1 METIQIK
8 GSDALDVNE
17 KQELDLIVAK
27 QMEKIKRM
35 LNNTFFTKIAIK
47 VYSKD
52 KENKIKRKR
61 FSIDIELTGEIPR
74 IFASAEEWDLSKS
87 VNSAFLKLGHEIE
100 HKFHV
105 SEK

>member
-1 METIQIK
+1 
-8 GSDALDVNE
+8 
-17 KQELDLIVAK
+17 
-27 QMEKIKRM
+27 M
-35 LNNTFFTKIAIK
+35 LNNNFFTKIAIK

-74 IFASAEEWDLSKS
+74 IFASAEEWDLAKS
-87 VNSAFLKLGHEIE
+87 VNSAFRKLEHEIE

>member
-1 METIQIK
+1 MESIQIK
-8 GSDALDVNE
+8 GSEALEINE

-27 QMEKIKRM
+27 HMEKIKRM
-35 LNNTFFTKIAIK
+35 LNNTFFAKLAIK

-52 KENKIKRKR
+52 KENKVKRKR
-61 FSIDIELTGEIPR
+61 FSIDIELTGEIPK
-74 IFASAEEWDLSKS
+74 IFASSEEWDLSKS
-87 VNSAFLKLGHEIE
+87 ANSAFLKIEHEIE

>member
-1 METIQIK
+1 MDVVQIK
-8 GSDALDVNE
+8 GSEALESGE
-17 KQELDLIVAK
+17 KLEFDSLVTK
-27 QMEKIKRM
+27 HMEKIKRM

-52 KENKIKRKR
+52 KENKVKRKR
-61 FSIDIELTGEIPR
+61 FSIDVELTGEIPR
-74 IFASAEEWDLSKS
+74 IFASAEEWDLNKS